1 MNKAPLILVVD
12 DESGIRYFLTE
23 TLNAIGYQVVSADS
37 GEAALALIASQS
49 FDLALVDLR
58 LPGMGGLEV
67 LAALRQQS
75 PDTTIIVLTAHASLE
90 TAVEALR
97 HGAHDYLFKPCE
109 PGELRESVARGLLK
123 RQRQVR
129 QRQVLSQLE
138 ERMSGNLEELLVT
151 AFERVIA
158 PSESPDAASPSSRHF
173 VVDPERHNVLLSGQI
188 LGLSLAE
195 FDLLVYLIKMAPRVV
210 PPEELAVT
218 ALRYGGEPWAVG
230 DLIRT
235 HIYRI
240 RQKIR
245 AIAPDREFIRTVRGV
260 GYAFQGD
267 APHKH
272 TTPGDA

>member
-1 MNKAPLILVVD
+1 MNRVPLILVVD
-12 DESGIRYFLTE
+12 DEAGIRYFLTE
-23 TLNAIGYQVVSADS
+23 TLSAVGYQVVSADS
-37 GEAALALIASQS
+37 GEAALAQIASQN

-67 LAALRQQS
+67 LAAICQQS

-109 PGELRESVARGLLK
+109 PAELRESVAKGLFK

-138 ERMSGNLEELLVT
+138 ERLSNNLEELLVT

-158 PSESPDAASPSSRHF
+158 PAEPPSVTPPFSGCL
-173 VVDPERHNVLLSGQI
+173 VVDPARHSVSLAGQVLRLSF
-188 LGLSLAE
+188 AE
-195 FDLLVYLIKMAPRVV
+195 FDLLAYLIENAPCVV
-210 PPEELAVT
+210 SAEELAVT

-230 DLIRT
+230 DLVRT

-245 AIAPDREFIRTVRGV
+245 AITPDQEFIRTVRGV
-260 GYAFQGD
+260 GYAFQEM
-267 APHKH
+267 ASKRNV
-272 TTPGDA
+272 